1 MWRLREFETVFSLES
16 SSLYLYPLF
25 PHPRFRLSAAFLF
38 FFPFFFFSN
47 IRHFRPFH
55 ISRFSFIE
63 IVDTVCSEFYTNV
76 D

>member
-25 PHPRFRLSAAFLF
+25 PHPRFRCFSL